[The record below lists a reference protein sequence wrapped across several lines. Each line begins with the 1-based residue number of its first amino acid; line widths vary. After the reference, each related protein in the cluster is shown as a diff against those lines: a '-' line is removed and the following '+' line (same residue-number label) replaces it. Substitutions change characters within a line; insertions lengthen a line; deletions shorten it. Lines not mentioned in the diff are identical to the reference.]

1 MSYSSK
7 KFWKTFKKVL
17 EKFWRVLFPRNFL
30 KKYDFEKKIAD
41 SFGKVLEK
49 FWKSFGKVL
58 FPRNFLKKN
67 MTLKKKWRM
76 VLESFGKVLLPRN
89 LFFVFLRFEY
99 RIIIE
104 VNFFIFST
112 Q

>member
-1 MSYSSK
+1 M
-7 KFWKTFKKVL
+7 